1 MCIVTG
7 AVQAG
12 ARLVV
17 QDEAVF
23 SLQVWDTR
31 AAAPLA
37 RLAGHTD
44 EVNCVDMRG
53 GLLVSGGCDAVVRL
67 WDWRAGQ
74 CVAQLAGHGGKV
86 AQCRYYCH
94 YIVTIFH
101 PPGVVSVV

>member
-86 AQCRYYCH
+86 AQCSYYC
-94 YIVTIFH
+94 Y
-101 PPGVVSVV
+101 

>member
-1 MCIVTG
+1 MILCIVTG

-23 SLQVWDTR
+23 SLQVWNTR

-74 CVAQLAGHGGKV
+74 CVA
-86 AQCRYYCH
+86 
-94 YIVTIFH
+94 
-101 PPGVVSVV
+101 

>member
-1 MCIVTG
+1 M
-7 AVQAG
+7 
-12 ARLVV
+12 V

-44 EVNCVDMRG
+44 GVNCVDMRG

-86 AQCRYYCH
+86 ASVQIRLLLLLLC
-94 YIVTIFH
+94 ISH